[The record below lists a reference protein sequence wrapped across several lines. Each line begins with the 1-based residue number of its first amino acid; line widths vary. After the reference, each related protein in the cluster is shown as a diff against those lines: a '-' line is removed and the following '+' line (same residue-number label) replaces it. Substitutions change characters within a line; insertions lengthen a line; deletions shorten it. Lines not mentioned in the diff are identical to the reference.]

1 MFQEN
6 ATIENTK
13 CSSENKKTNEQ
24 QTSAVAD
31 KAKRHSEKP
40 SAAAIGEKLLLSMAS
55 AAADG
60 AKRRSEKASATAI
73 DDKKLSDGLS
83 ATADRKS

>member
-1 MFQEN
+1 
-6 ATIENTK
+6 
-13 CSSENKKTNEQ
+13 
-24 QTSAVAD
+24 
-31 KAKRHSEKP
+31 
-40 SAAAIGEKLLLSMAS
+40 LLSSMAS

>member
-24 QTSAVAD
+24 QASAVAD

-40 SAAAIGEKLLLSMAS
+40 
-55 AAADG
+55 
-60 AKRRSEKASATAI
+60 
-73 DDKKLSDGLS
+73 
-83 ATADRKS
+83 